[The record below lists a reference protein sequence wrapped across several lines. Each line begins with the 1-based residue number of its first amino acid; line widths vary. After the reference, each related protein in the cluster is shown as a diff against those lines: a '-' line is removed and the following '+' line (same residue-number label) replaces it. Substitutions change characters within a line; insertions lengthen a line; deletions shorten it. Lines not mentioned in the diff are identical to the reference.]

1 MVKEEEDRRR
11 PRRRWR
17 RGAERSFWSTKSAG
31 KRRWRRSL
39 RLEVDLA
46 LFRQIDFNNN
56 NITFAHIQSFLHTH
70 RDAILSNPFNE
81 KYNFSHDAH
90 ILNARARDAFSRRE
104 RHVNE
109 DGAALVENAIRR
121 SVRGRVLPRVR
132 RLVARA
138 QSSKTRATDNSRLS
152 VSAVRG
158 SAKEEDETETER
170 KEKMDERV
178 ERR

>member
-11 PRRRWR
+11 PRRRRWR

-46 LFRQIDFNNN
+46 SFRQIDFNNN
-56 NITFAHIQSFLHTH
+56 NIIFAHIQSFLHTS
-70 RDAILSNPFNE
+70 RRILSNPFNE
-81 KYNFSHDAH
+81 KYFSHDAH
-90 ILNARARDAFSRRE
+90 IVNARARDAFSRRE